1 MLKHVEGE
9 RYMKNHTQVEVPELP
24 QCDFCKQNPLV
35 MYQEAHYDFRTK
47 SGHWAYGCREHFK
60 RFGVGLG
67 LGRGQELVLTDEN
80 KRVKE

>member
-1 MLKHVEGE
+1 
-9 RYMKNHTQVEVPELP
+9 MKNNRNVAHTQVEVPELP

-35 MYQEAHYDFRTK
+35 LYQEAHYDFRTK
-47 SGHWAYGCREHFK
+47 SGQWAYGCREHFK
-60 RFGVGLG
+60 RFGIGLG